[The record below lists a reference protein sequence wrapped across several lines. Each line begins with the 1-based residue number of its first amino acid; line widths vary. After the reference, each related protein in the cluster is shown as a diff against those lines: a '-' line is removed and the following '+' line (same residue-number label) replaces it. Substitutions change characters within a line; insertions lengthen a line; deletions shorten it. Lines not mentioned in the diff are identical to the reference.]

1 MLLMLPENDII
12 VCCAPDTEEE
22 EEDLFYQQLYQ
33 TTEQVSKL
41 DMLLLMNDLNAKIGS
56 CNKNREII
64 MGVHGLRE
72 LNNIGESPA
81 DFCYEN
87 DLVK

>member
-1 MLLMLPENDII
+1 MENYRWKDCNSQMLLMLPENDII

-41 DMLLLMNDLNAKIGS
+41 DMLLLMNDLNAKIGRTE
-56 CNKNREII
+56 K
-64 MGVHGLRE
+64 
-72 LNNIGESPA
+72 
-81 DFCYEN
+81 
-87 DLVK
+87 